1 MVTKTITIKPM
12 VVKKQHIVFVKAFIW
27 LLALLPIARLVWLG
41 MHDDLSAN
49 PVEFVER
56 STGTWTLIILLIT
69 LSITPIRLLTGQV
82 WQVQLRRMLGL
93 WMFFYACLHIT
104 TYVWLDYSFLW
115 ADIVKDIIK
124 HPYVIVGFSAFLLTI
139 PLAVTSNSYMIK
151 RLKTN
156 WKKLHQ
162 LVYVI
167 AILAIL
173 HFWWLV
179 KKDVTEPFY
188 YAAALAL
195 LLGIRLYYKY
205 WHTKPAAKTRSPNAE
220 MQINKAM

>member
-1 MVTKTITIKPM
+1 M
-12 VVKKQHIVFVKAFIW
+12 KKQHIIFVKVAIW
-27 LLALLPIARLVWLG
+27 LFALLPLARLVWLG
-41 MHDDLSAN
+41 LHDDLSAN

-56 STGTWTLIILLIT
+56 STGAWTLVFLLIT
-69 LSITPIRLLTGQV
+69 LSMTPLRLLTGQV

-93 WMFFYACLHIT
+93 WMFFYACTHIT

-115 ADIVKDIIK
+115 ADIIKDIIK
-124 HPYVIVGFSAFLLTI
+124 HPYVIVGFTAFMLTI
-139 PLAVTSNSYMIK
+139 PLAATSNSFMIK

-162 LVYVI
+162 LVYLI
-167 AILAIL
+167 AILGVL

-188 YAAALAL
+188 YAAVLVL
-195 LLGIRLYYKY
+195 LLGIRLYFKY
-205 WHTKPAAKTRSPNAE
+205 FNKKTANNQAIISSK
-220 MQINKAM
+220 MKVNKAM

>member
-1 MVTKTITIKPM
+1 MGLMAI
-12 VVKKQHIVFVKAFIW
+12 KKQHIVWVKVAIW
-27 LLALLPIARLVWLG
+27 ILALLPLARLIWLG

-56 STGTWTLIILLIT
+56 STGTWTLVFLLIT
-69 LSITPIRLLTGQV
+69 LSMTPIRLLTGQV

-115 ADIVKDIIK
+115 TDIVKDIIK
-124 HPYVIVGFSAFLLTI
+124 HPYVIVGFTAFVLTI
-139 PLAVTSNSYMIK
+139 PLAATSNSYMIK

-162 LVYVI
+162 VIYLI

-188 YAAALAL
+188 YAAVLVA

-205 WHTKPAAKTRSPNAE
+205 IYTKPSSKKLSSNTE
-220 MQINKAM
+220 MKINKAM

>member
-1 MVTKTITIKPM
+1 MVI
-12 VVKKQHIVFVKAFIW
+12 KKQYIVFIKAAIW
-27 LLALLPIARLVWLG
+27 LLALLPLARLVLLG

-56 STGTWTLIILLIT
+56 STGTWTLVFLLVT
-69 LSITPIRLLTGQV
+69 LSMTPIRLLTGIV

-93 WMFFYACLHIT
+93 WMFFYVCLHIS

-139 PLAVTSNSYMIK
+139 PLAATSNSYMIK

-188 YAAALAL
+188 YAAVLFF

-205 WHTKPAAKTRSPNAE
+205 LHTKPAIKMRPTNTE
-220 MQINKAM
+220 MQTHQAK

>member
-1 MVTKTITIKPM
+1 M
-12 VVKKQHIVFVKAFIW
+12 KKQHIIFVKVAIW
-27 LLALLPIARLVWLG
+27 LFALLPLARLVWLG
-41 MHDDLSAN
+41 LHDDLSAN

-56 STGTWTLIILLIT
+56 STGTWTLVFLLIT
-69 LSITPIRLLTGQV
+69 LSMTPLRLLTGQV

-93 WMFFYACLHIT
+93 WMFFYVCAHIT

-124 HPYVIVGFSAFLLTI
+124 HPYVIVGFTAFVLTI
-139 PLAVTSNSYMIK
+139 PLAATSNSFMIK

-162 LVYVI
+162 LVYLI
-167 AILAIL
+167 AILGVL

-188 YAAALAL
+188 YAAVLVL
-195 LLGIRLYYKY
+195 LLGIRLYFKY
-205 WHTKPAAKTRSPNAE
+205 FNKKTANNQAIISSK
-220 MQINKAM
+220 MKVNKAM

>member
-1 MVTKTITIKPM
+1 MMTKQKILYLK
-12 VVKKQHIVFVKAFIW
+12 VFIW
-27 LLALLPIARLVWLG
+27 VLALLPLARLFWLG
-41 MHDDLSAN
+41 VNEDLTAN
-49 PVEFVER
+49 PIEFVER
-56 STGTWTLIILLIT
+56 STGTWALVFLLIS
-69 LSITPIRLLTGQV
+69 LSMTPIRLLTGFV

-115 ADIVKDIIK
+115 EDIYKDIIK
-124 HPYVIVGFSAFLLTI
+124 HPYVIVGFSAFILTI
-139 PLAVTSNSYMIK
+139 PLAITSNKAMMR

-167 AILAIL
+167 AILAVL

-188 YAAALAL
+188 YASVLFC
-195 LLGIRLYYKY
+195 LLGIRIYFKY
-205 WHTKPAAKTRSPNAE
+205 RVKVRNQKRHLAA
-220 MQINKAM
+220 